1 MHENRKN
8 LDPNVGVRVL
18 GASLGSANAERQFCW
33 LFTKKSIEFT
43 GSRLSTNDNII
54 AGRDF
59 CHISFIGRHLFCFKN
74 AITGQFLGVNGLNCY
89 YCENCPEPFDTG
101 YNRVTTT
108 HCGDPSP
115 RCSVSN
121 Q

>member
-1 MHENRKN
+1 M
-8 LDPNVGVRVL
+8 GC
-18 GASLGSANAERQFCW
+18 ASLAPPLNPPMQSVNFIGY
-33 LFTKKSIEFT
+33 LLKSRLNSRE
-43 GSRLSTNDNII
+43 SRLSTNGNII

-89 YCENCPEPFDTG
+89 YCENCPEPFDTDD
-101 YNRVTTT
+101 NRVTTT
-108 HCGDPSP
+108 HCGDASP